1 MAKIYLETTIPS
13 YLAARP
19 SRDIIVAA
27 QQQITRDWWETYR
40 SQHDIFISEAVLEE
54 CQAGDRIAS
63 KRRMAILDKFPLLK
77 ISDSVIKLAEKY
89 ALLLEIPE
97 RAKVDAIHLSLAV
110 AYEMDYL
117 LTWNCK
123 HLAHGEVRMKIHQY
137 NGRHAMYEPMIV
149 TPLELM
155 ERG

>member
-27 QQQITRDWWETYR
+27 QQQITMDWWETYR
-40 SQHDIFISEAVLEE
+40 FHHELFISEAVLEE
-54 CQAGDRIAS
+54 CKAGDKGAS
-63 KRRMAILDKFPLLK
+63 KRRIDILDLYPLLK
-77 ISDSVIKLAEKY
+77 ISNGVIALAEKY
-89 ALLLEIPE
+89 AVLLEIPE
-97 RAKVDAIHLSLAV
+97 KARVDAIHLSLAV
-110 AYEMDYL
+110 FYEMDYL

-137 NGRHAMYEPMIV
+137 NGRHGMYEPMIV

>member
-1 MAKIYLETTIPS
+1 MATIYLETTIPS

-27 QQQITRDWWETYR
+27 QQQITMDWWETCR
-40 SQHDIFISEAVLEE
+40 FQHELFISEAVLEE
-54 CQAGDRIAS
+54 CKAGDKRAS
-63 KRRMAILDKFPLLK
+63 KRRTDILDSYPLLK
-77 ISDSVIKLAEKY
+77 ISGGVVALAEKY
-89 ALLLEIPE
+89 AVLLEIPE
-97 RAKVDAIHLSLAV
+97 KAKVDAVHLSLAV
-110 AYEMDYL
+110 FYEMDYL

-123 HLAHGEVRMKIHQY
+123 HLAHGEVRMKINHY
-137 NGRHAMYEPMIV
+137 NHRHALHEPMIV